1 MLQFQRYVFANAAR
15 ALLIIMATLSVLALL
30 AQGLTWAEI
39 LQDNRQG
46 LLIYMK
52 IVGLGAPKVLALLIP
67 LGLFIAILWT
77 LNRVQKDA
85 EITVVQATGMSNW
98 QVASPMLRLACIV
111 AVGHLVLGLWIQPT
125 AQRDL
130 REALLDAR
138 SDLASALIRPGQF
151 TSSGSDLT
159 FYARGRMGDQLQ
171 GLMISDS
178 SNRAEVVDYL
188 AESGRIGSVEG
199 KPVLIMRN
207 GQIHRPDADGDLS
220 ILLFEQYLFDLSP
233 FVREDTD
240 TVYEASDRYLHQLI
254 DIDETNYVD
263 VKSRDEFIA
272 EFHHRLTAPLMNLV
286 MALLAVSAILG
297 GEYRASGQLKRIGQA
312 TLAALGLTIL
322 HLVLRAEAENVP
334 AFIALLWIIPIA
346 AGVAIGTNY
355 LFRLGRRAKSI
366 LPDLPF
372 PGAALR

>member
-1 MLQFQRYVFANAAR
+1 MLQFQRYVFADAAR

-30 AQGLTWAEI
+30 AQGLNWVEI

-52 IVGLGAPKVLALLIP
+52 IVGLGAPKVLSLLIP
-67 LGLFIAILWT
+67 LGVFIAVLWT
-77 LNRVQKDA
+77 LNRVQNDA

-111 AVGHLVLGLWIQPT
+111 AIGHLVLGLWIQPT
-125 AQRDL
+125 TQRDL

-159 FYARGRMGDQLQ
+159 FYARGRLGEQLQ
-171 GLMISDS
+171 GLLISDS
-178 SNRAEVVDYL
+178 SDKNEVVDYL
-188 AESGRIGSVEG
+188 AETGRIGAVEG
-199 KPVLIMRN
+199 RPVLIMRN
-207 GQIHRPDADGDLS
+207 GQIHRPEPDGDLS
-220 ILLFEQYLFDLSP
+220 ILLFEQYLFDLAP

-240 TVYEASDRYLHQLI
+240 AVYEASDRYLHQLVR
-254 DIDETNYVD
+254 IDETNYVD
-263 VKSRDEFIA
+263 VKSQDEFRA

-297 GEYRASGQLKRIGQA
+297 GEYRAAGRFRRIGQA
-312 TLAALGLTIL
+312 TLGALGLTIL

-334 AFIALLWIIPIA
+334 AFNVLLWLVPIMA
-346 AGVAIGTNY
+346 AGLIGANY
-355 LFRLGRRAKSI
+355 LFRLGRRAKSVM
-366 LPDLPF
+366 PDLVLPR
-372 PGAALR
+372 GAR